1 MRQVHSSTVHVLS
14 NEDIKEF
21 IEKEGD
27 AIITSKTN
35 TAIGVFT
42 ADCVPVI
49 VVDDIKGVVAVVH
62 SGWRGTISSITK
74 KTIETMNRKFNT
86 DYRDV
91 KVYVGPHIRKC
102 CYEVS
107 QELKETF
114 LEETGIPEDVLFDG
128 RRLSL
133 EECILKDIREIGVLE
148 ENIYTLNLC
157 TYCNE
162 DIRLHSY
169 RKSNGGYK
177 VITANNGLD
186 ALKKVKEN
194 KPDLLLLDLMLPGM
208 DGLDVCKE
216 IKRDKET
223 SKTSIIML
231 TAKSEELDKILGL
244 ELGADDYITK
254 PFSIRELL
262 ARVKAV
268 LRRSSSDE
276 ISEEIYEIGR
286 LKVDFERHEV
296 LINNEK
302 VELTLKEFE
311 LLEILIKNKG
321 KILRRETL
329 LDKVWGY
336 EYIGETRT
344 VDVHIRYLRKKVED
358 DDKNPKFIETI
369 RGVGYRFNPVE

>member
-1 MRQVHSSTVHVLS
+1 MADEKVL
-14 NEDIKEF
+14 I
-21 IEKEGD
+21 
-27 AIITSKTN
+27 
-35 TAIGVFT
+35 
-42 ADCVPVI
+42 
-49 VVDDIKGVVAVVH
+49 VDDEEHIV
-62 SGWRGTISSITK
+62 
-74 KTIETMNRKFNT
+74 ELLQFNL
-86 DYRDV
+86 V
-91 KVYVGPHIRKC
+91 
-102 CYEVS
+102 
-107 QELKETF
+107 
-114 LEETGIPEDVLFDG
+114 
-128 RRLSL
+128 
-133 EECILKDIREIGVLE
+133 
-148 ENIYTLNLC
+148 NA
-157 TYCNE
+157 
-162 DIRLHSY
+162 
-169 RKSNGGYK
+169 GYK

-321 KILRRETL
+321 EILRRETL